1 MRMAFI
7 LFDGLT
13 TLDFVGLYD
22 PLTRLKTQGFI
33 PELSWELCA
42 PTPEVRDDRGLRLT
56 ATQVGGSLAGYDLLA
71 APGGFGTRPLKDDPA
86 FMDWLRTGADAEL
99 KASVCTGALLFG
111 AAGWLQGR
119 RATTHPNAYELL
131 RPTCAQVV
139 TDARV
144 VDEGAVIT
152 ARGVT
157 AGIDLGLHL
166 CARLAGPEAAARI
179 RTQMDYP
186 YGA

>member
-1 MRMAFI
+1 MRVAFL

-13 TLDFVGLYD
+13 TLDFVGCYD
-22 PLTRLKTQGFI
+22 PLTRLKTMGFI
-33 PELSWELCA
+33 PDLSWELCA
-42 PTPEVRDDRGLRLT
+42 RTPEVTDDRGLRMA
-56 ATQVGGSLAGYDLLA
+56 ATRVGGSLAGYDLLV

-86 FMDWLRTGADAEL
+86 FVGWLATAGDAPL

-111 AAGWLQGR
+111 AAGWLRGR
-119 RATTHPNAYELL
+119 RATTHPNAYDLL
-131 RPTCAQVV
+131 RPYCAEVV

-144 VDEGAVIT
+144 VDEGPVVT

-157 AGIDLGLHL
+157 AALDLGLHL
-166 CARLAGPEAAARI
+166 CARLAGAEAVARI
-179 RTQMDYP
+179 RAQMDYP